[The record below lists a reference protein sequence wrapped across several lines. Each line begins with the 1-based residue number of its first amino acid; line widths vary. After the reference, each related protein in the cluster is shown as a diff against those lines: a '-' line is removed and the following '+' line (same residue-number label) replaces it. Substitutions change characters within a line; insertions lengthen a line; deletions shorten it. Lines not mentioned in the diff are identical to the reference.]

1 MITIKENDKPK
12 LKNCKMK
19 CDIPLDEKLDKY
31 DLTKFFNC
39 HQSTVICG
47 KPQSGK
53 TSLLYSL
60 FKSKHILKG
69 VYDKVFIFQP
79 SASRA
84 SMRDDLFGKLPPEQ
98 IFDEL
103 SLENLE
109 TVFSELHD
117 GNNCLV
123 FDDMGSYLKN
133 NEIKKKMR
141 ELLMN
146 RRHLHCS
153 IFFLVQTWL
162 SVDRDIRKL
171 FNNIIIFRCSKMEMN
186 LVFEELIESKSKY
199 QDEIVK
205 LIYDKPHEYL
215 FCHLDSQRIFKG
227 FDELMFSEE

>member
-1 MITIKENDKPK
+1 
-12 LKNCKMK
+12 MK

-79 SASRA
+79 SASRE
-84 SMRDDLFGKLPPEQ
+84 SMKDDLFGKLPPEQ

-117 GNNCLV
+117 W
-123 FDDMGSYLKN
+123 
-133 NEIKKKMR
+133 E
-141 ELLMN
+141 
-146 RRHLHCS
+146 
-153 IFFLVQTWL
+153 
-162 SVDRDIRKL
+162 
-171 FNNIIIFRCSKMEMN
+171 
-186 LVFEELIESKSKY
+186 
-199 QDEIVK
+199 
-205 LIYDKPHEYL
+205 
-215 FCHLDSQRIFKG
+215 
-227 FDELMFSEE
+227 

>member
-1 MITIKENDKPK
+1 MITIQQNDKPK
-12 LKNCKMK
+12 LKNCKMN
-19 CDIPLDEKLDKY
+19 CDVPLDEKLNKY
-31 DLTKFFNC
+31 ELTKFFNC

-60 FKSKHILKG
+60 FSSKDILKG
-69 VYDKVFIFQP
+69 VYDKVFLFQP

-84 SMRDDLFGKLPPEQ
+84 SMKDDLFGKLPPEQ
-98 IFDEL
+98 LFNEL

-109 TVFSELHD
+109 SVFRQLQ
-117 GNNCLV
+117 GNSCII
-123 FDDMGSYLKN
+123 FDDMGAYLKN
-133 NEIKKKMR
+133 TEIRKKMR

-171 FNNIIIFRCSKMEMN
+171 FNNIILFRCSKMEMN

-215 FCHLDSQRIFKG
+215 FCHLDTQRIFKG
-227 FDELMFSEE
+227 FDELLFEE